1 MAEEKKATSTVSN
14 KEVFEQIVFLLAG
27 LVLLAAIVNGLLN
40 YFDSLSLGT
49 SDTFWTRLADSFLES
64 IWPIWKIAAVIVSAL
79 ALVGIIYNSRKLSAI
94 NAEEKKIFNPVPEAA
109 IQWGGEVVE
118 PKNERWEKIIEH
130 ANSNNVSD
138 WRSAIIEADVML
150 EELLRKL
157 GYQGESVGD
166 MLKSVD
172 KSDFLTLED
181 AWGAH
186 KIRNKIAHSGS
197 GFQLNERE
205 TKRVVALFERVF
217 KEFGV
222 I

>member
-130 ANSNNVSD
+130 ANSNNASD